1 MNDPTTR
8 GRRSRIRGAPATA
21 LCPTVNGVDQ
31 TARIYRYVVR
41 YDSGTAPRPFDGIC
55 SLAVC
60 KPSIRARAQVGDW
73 IVGFRSRHPGD
84 VVYAM
89 QVTERI
95 TLGQYW
101 HDPRFAN
108 RRPRATPYPD
118 NFYRPRED
126 GKLEQVPNPVH
137 GPANSA
143 KDCSGLHVLLS
154 DRFWYFGRDSVPLP
168 NHLLHLVQTT
178 QGHAVHVNR
187 RPGDVAELR
196 AWLANWPAGRL
207 GVPIDDRGARIARD
221 PKRTGIDDE
230 PVVEARGAGKRV
242 RRPTVRSCGT

>member
-1 MNDPTTR
+1 MNDPTAQAQRSKTR
-8 GRRSRIRGAPATA
+8 AA
-21 LCPTVNGVDQ
+21 LAAARCPTVNSADQ

-60 KPSIRARAQVGDW
+60 KPSIRAKANVGDW

-89 QVTERI
+89 QVTERL

-108 RRPRATPYPD
+108 RRPGATPYPD
-118 NFYRPRED
+118 NLYRPTEN
-126 GKLEQVPNPVH
+126 GALEQVPNPVH
-137 GPANSA
+137 GPFDRA
-143 KDCSGLHVLLS
+143 KDCSGLHALLS

-168 NHLLHLVQTT
+168 NHLMHLVQTT

-187 RPGDVAELR
+187 RPSDVAELR
-196 AWLANWPAGRL
+196 AWLASWPVGCL
-207 GVPIDDRGARIARD
+207 GTPIDDRGARDALA
-221 PKRTGIDDE
+221 PKPMRIDDGPALEE
-230 PVVEARGAGKRV
+230 PGTGKRV
-242 RRPTVRSCGT
+242 QRPKIRGCGT